1 MPGFSNPL
9 AEPSE
14 PSSPGAS
21 LERFGEEHAPTFGWL
36 KEGQARQREKEDRE
50 KLHFKYDVDLKQL
63 RDLGQIKFSWA
74 FVFKLGVKDDG
85 PKTDKSVPGGDSDA
99 APQDG
104 ERIPLEAWQLANRL
118 WELDFHIEHEFT
130 LLYDMLILLVGLPYK
145 KLCEEAND
153 QKIKMRLCKT
163 KGMAEYMEEMTELY
177 AVGDPETGSP
187 FTSAM
192 RQTLSFTRMKNFI
205 EIDKR
210 AHSRQDKFDNLK
222 HLQRK
227 VKRKQHI
234 YGRELKE
241 LMRHWGC
248 HRPNAGATF
257 SDTLLQVARNIL
269 EDPWMLVSDQPP
281 TATELCSFDPPFAAR
296 QIAHRDEL
304 TPEQIEDRI
313 IAYEDVEKCL
323 GELEELGEEQL
334 LHEHFT

>member
-21 LERFGEEHAPTFGWL
+21 LERFGEHAPTFGWL
-36 KEGQARQREKEDRE
+36 KRGEERQRQKEERE
-50 KLHFKYDVDLKQL
+50 KLHWKYDCDLKQL

-153 QKIKMRLCKT
+153 QKIKMRLRKT

-210 AHSRQDKFDNLK
+210 AKSRQDKFGNLK
-222 HLQRK
+222 QLQRK
-227 VKRKQHI
+227 VKKKQHI

-241 LMRHWGC
+241 LVRHWGC
-248 HRPNAGATF
+248 HRPNATATF

-269 EDPWMLVSDQPP
+269 EDPWMLVSQPP
-281 TATELCSFDPPFAAR
+281 TDLCQPIFAPLTHRRCCPADCPPRRVDPGTDRGPH
-296 QIAHRDEL
+296 HRL
-304 TPEQIEDRI
+304 RGR
-313 IAYEDVEKCL
+313 
-323 GELEELGEEQL
+323 GEVPRRAGEAGRGSAPV
-334 LHEHFT
+334 

>member
-1 MPGFSNPL
+1 MIQVVVENLNIDAKHIFIVQK
-9 AEPSE
+9 
-14 PSSPGAS
+14 
-21 LERFGEEHAPTFGWL
+21 EHH
-36 KEGQARQREKEDRE
+36 E
-50 KLHFKYDVDLKQL
+50 KLHWKYDCDLKQL

-192 RQTLSFTRMKNFI
+192 SFSRSSARMLKYSFASFFCFGQTCMSRMSNGSNRTR
-205 EIDKR
+205 R
-210 AHSRQDKFDNLK
+210 A
-222 HLQRK
+222 
-227 VKRKQHI
+227 
-234 YGRELKE
+234 
-241 LMRHWGC
+241 C
-248 HRPNAGATF
+248 GAT
-257 SDTLLQVARNIL
+257 VAL
-269 EDPWMLVSDQPP
+269 M
-281 TATELCSFDPPFAAR
+281 A
-296 QIAHRDEL
+296 
-304 TPEQIEDRI
+304 I
-313 IAYEDVEKCL
+313 IDL
-323 GELEELGEEQL
+323 M
-334 LHEHFT
+334 TD